1 MPVSTNAQKRDFFV
15 YQFRVD
21 DYPFYVGIGRSARA
35 SDRLRYV
42 KSLMIPK
49 HASTLAKKSLSVR
62 VMAALLRRKID
73 IRLSCTR
80 RPMNR
85 RQALEHEREVIAR
98 LVARGFLLT
107 NWQHNP
113 CRHNDHRKALKAIL
127 SDPKVKQAGY

>member
-1 MPVSTNAQKRDFFV
+1 MPVAANPHKRDFFV
-15 YQFRVD
+15 YQFKVGT
-21 DYPFYVGIGRSARA
+21 YPFYVGVGRSARA

-42 KSLMIPK
+42 QSLM
-49 HASTLAKKSLSVR
+49 ASRRAAKLARKSLSVR
-62 VMAALLRRKID
+62 IMAALLRRGVE

-85 RQALEHEREVIAR
+85 RQALEREEADIVR

-113 CRHNDHRKALKAIL
+113 HRHNDVRKAVRAIL
-127 SDPKVKQAGY
+127 RGP